1 MTIDEL
7 RKACETAIAGGIE
20 NVTLALPADM
30 KCVGKG
36 WPRGE
41 VICQGE
47 KTKVMRFKALAV
59 LRYIKKAEEGK

>member
-7 RKACETAIAGGIE
+7 RKACESAIAGGIE
-20 NVTLALPADM
+20 NITLAMPADV
-30 KCVGKG
+30 KCAGKG

-47 KTKVMRFKALAV
+47 KTKVMRFMAKAV
-59 LRYIKKAEEGK
+59 LRYIKQAEGE